1 MNSKLHIDIT
11 IPFYNHNGD
20 IHRTNLTRKIFK
32 HYSII
37 RDNIKDK
44 CNMTFTLVGSEGE
57 ISKKLALDYFNNEE
71 YFEFDQTKYYDFWDM
86 LWKKFNFC
94 FSTSQNKNSAII
106 FLAGSNDYI
115 PIDFFIQVINFYNP
129 SLPQV
134 YGIDNYNNGK
144 NAVYFAKFDVYSNML
159 IDNNSIWWNGVSNYC
174 NRDKYLYCGGI
185 VGFNKKIFDINPNII
200 SKFGFDEGL
209 IEEELLKINGI
220 QKFYSKEIF
229 YFNIKT
235 ISNNDINKM
244 DDFATVLPIQKLN
257 FHYDFSNEFKQRINM
272 ELENFNRLGLEPR
285 VIKPIIKPVK
295 ININTHKR
303 IGLYGSGQL
312 EICYSFFFNET
323 VLQDNDI
330 EIAFALGYYNYD
342 KNYPY
347 YKKEL
352 DYSIFDNINILIIEN
367 NKIYSDKIIEYC
379 TAKHIK
385 IIKLCML
392 QFPIFPINWSGYGEN
407 KADYINWS
415 RLEDIDYNIRFNNC
429 INILEK
435 NIKQTNLDINIINF
449 IKDNFNKH
457 LLFIHSVHP
466 TNILLYELYKSIFK
480 NLNINIDNYKYKFTN
495 ELMELGWHNPFTT
508 KMIADLNII
517 FNTNIDDNFYIKRYN
532 ENINSNKFDDSVYN
546 TNITNK
552 KKYAFIVMYELRA
565 IRKTIDKLY
574 KYIIDYYNA
583 DIFIVC
589 QNQFGDDSERVKLFN
604 RNVNVVKLYDKPNP
618 VEYFGANSNI
628 NLSGGIGNWNNSG
641 NMQIYINNNEVAKV
655 IKDYD
660 DDYDYFITLR
670 TDSDILFDF
679 IPPRLLEEIPPGVY
693 GFAPNYCENWGGS
706 GTANFIHKNYVL
718 DYFSSYYNILTNKI
732 YEKQIILKLSDNFN
746 QEKLLHLALD
756 IKNISILKIK
766 HINIYYTGETLNDYS
781 TWSKFSIHPYHNVIC
796 KYPEQCD
803 EAYNSLT
810 EWNKGKRWVYD
821 NNTIYLK

>member
-57 ISKKLALDYFNNEE
+57 ISKNLALDYFNNEE
-71 YFEFDQTKYYDFWDM
+71 YFEFDQTKYHDFWDM

-94 FSTSQNKNSAII
+94 FSTSQNKNSDII

-115 PIDFFIQVINFYNP
+115 PIDFFIQVIDFYNP

-235 ISNNDINKM
+235 LSNNDINKM
-244 DDFATVLPIQKLN
+244 DNFATVLPIQKLN

-272 ELENFNRLGLEPR
+272 ELENFNRLGLEPH
-285 VIKPIIKPVK
+285 VIEPIIEPLIEPLIEPIKNNKDEDISIQIKLFVNKQMQVYYSLINDDTINKLNFETDFSTDFQKIIIEKLYNVNTPVK
-295 ININTHKR
+295 THKK

-352 DYSIFDNINILIIEN
+352 DYSIFNNIDILIIEN
-367 NKIYSDKIIEYC
+367 NNIDSDKIIEYC
-379 TAKHIK
+379 TDKHIK

-407 KADYINWS
+407 KYDYDNWS
-415 RLEDIDYNIRFNNC
+415 RLEGIDYNIRFNNC

-435 NIKQTNLDINIINF
+435 NIKQTDLDINIINF
-449 IKDNFNKH
+449 IKDNFNKN

-480 NLNINIDNYKYKFTN
+480 NLNINIDNYKYNFTN
-495 ELMELGWHNPFTT
+495 ELMDLGWNNPFTT

-532 ENINSNKFDDSVYN
+532 DNINSNKFDDSIYNDKITIVN
-546 TNITNK
+546 TNIK

-574 KYIIDYYNA
+574 KYIIDYYDA

-589 QNQFGDDSERVKLFN
+589 QKEFNDDSERIKLFN
-604 RNVNVVKLYDKPNP
+604 RNVKVVKLYDKPNP
-618 VEYFGANSNI
+618 IEYFGANSNI
-628 NLSGGIGNWNNSG
+628 HLSGGISNWNNPG

-655 IKDYD
+655 IKDYVN
-660 DDYDYFITLR
+660 DYDYFITLR

-679 IPPRLLEEIPPGVY
+679 IPPILLEEIPPGVY
-693 GFAPNYCENWGGS
+693 GFAPNYCEYWGGS

-718 DYFSSYYNILTNKI
+718 DYFESYYNILTNKI
-732 YEKQIILKLSDNFN
+732 YEKQIILQLLDNFN
-746 QEKLLHLALD
+746 Q
-756 IKNISILKIK
+756 N
-766 HINIYYTGETLNDYS
+766 
-781 TWSKFSIHPYHNVIC
+781 
-796 KYPEQCD
+796 
-803 EAYNSLT
+803 
-810 EWNKGKRWVYD
+810 
-821 NNTIYLK
+821 